1 MWKLAS
7 GALIFLLLMV
17 VSGSSFAASPSGTTI
32 PPATQIIDSTSGTW
46 TVDGSG
52 VCYLNGVQAGGC
64 AHVTT
69 LLFYQGA
76 IYANTTAYGWWQW
89 VGNQFQQV
97 AGDPRRPGVV
107 GSWSKVIPL
116 ANNPVAAVLLR
127 TGKVLTWSSNTQT
140 TFEGEIGTTPS
151 QTYVGL
157 FDPNFQTSTTTL
169 VTAGLA
175 DMFCPGI
182 AIMPDGTV
190 VVNGGSSSPRTTIY
204 SPSSNSWTVANYMN
218 IPRGYNSDV
227 LLQDGTV
234 LTIGGSWS
242 GALGDKIGEVWSAST
257 WQTRSGI
264 SAVPIAGPDPED
276 QSLGYIYRGDNH
288 AWLFALSNQRILH
301 AGPSAEMHWITTSG
315 QGSIVSAGFRNDD
328 PYSMNGNAVLYD
340 VGKVFKTGGAPGYQ
354 DAFATTNTYLID
366 ASKPGQNP
374 TVSTLAPMNYARAF
388 SNSVVLPTGQVLVV
402 GGQTYASPFSDDGAV
417 LVPELWDPVSQQF
430 SLMAQMQTPRTYHS
444 TALLLPDGRVFV
456 GGGGLCGTCNTNH
469 MTVEIFSPP
478 YLFNSDG
485 TAATRP
491 SITLAPSSANRGTNI
506 TVATSASNLTFAL
519 VRMGAVTHTVDN
531 DQRRVPLLINSS
543 SRNSYSLPIPS
554 DAGIV
559 VPGYYMLFAI
569 NPNGTPSVGTI
580 IKII

>member
-1 MWKLAS
+1 M
-7 GALIFLLLMV
+7 
-17 VSGSSFAASPSGTTI
+17 
-32 PPATQIIDSTSGTW
+32 
-46 TVDGSG
+46 
-52 VCYLNGVQAGGC
+52 
-64 AHVTT
+64 
-69 LLFYQGA
+69 
-76 IYANTTAYGWWQW
+76 
-89 VGNQFQQV
+89 
-97 AGDPRRPGVV
+97 
-107 GSWSKVIPL
+107 
-116 ANNPVAAVLLR
+116 
-127 TGKVLTWSSNTQT
+127 
-140 TFEGEIGTTPS
+140 
-151 QTYVGL
+151 
-157 FDPNFQTSTTTL
+157 
-169 VTAGLA
+169 
-175 DMFCPGI
+175 
-182 AIMPDGTV
+182 
-190 VVNGGSSSPRTTIY
+190 
-204 SPSSNSWTVANYMN
+204 
-218 IPRGYNSDV
+218 
-227 LLQDGTV
+227 
-234 LTIGGSWS
+234 
-242 GALGDKIGEVWSAST
+242 
-257 WQTRSGI
+257 
-264 SAVPIAGPDPED
+264 
-276 QSLGYIYRGDNH
+276 
-288 AWLFALSNQRILH
+288 
-301 AGPSAEMHWITTSG
+301 
-315 QGSIVSAGFRNDD
+315 
-328 PYSMNGNAVLYD
+328 LYD

-417 LVPELWDPVSQQF
+417 LVPELWDPVSQQS

-491 SITLAPSSANRGTNI
+491 SITLAQSSANRGTNI
-506 TVATSASNLTFAL
+506 TVATSSSNLTFAL

-543 SRNSYSLPIPS
+543 SGNSYSLPIPS